1 MDYKGNYID
10 GVWLPVDEGSA
21 QGVLEREN
29 PSRASEIVFRA
40 PWSTAPV
47 DAAVEAARA
56 ALPGWD
62 RLGFEGR
69 LPYLERF
76 ADALAARREELALAI
91 ATEVGKPL
99 WEARGE
105 AGALVAK
112 IRIMSTEGMQYT
124 SPSSPQGVDGGTIHR
139 PLGVLV
145 VLGPFNFPMHLPNGH
160 IVPGLLNGNTLVIKP
175 SELAGGCMQLYFECA
190 EEAGFPPGVLNLVQG
205 PGPIGA
211 ALVSHPKVHG
221 VLFTGSYETGLKIKQ
236 ATLMQHWK
244 LLALEMGGK
253 NTSIVLEDANLEQ
266 TAHELVQAAFL
277 TCGQRCTATSRVV
290 ARKEILD
297 ELIERVARGGSATVW
312 RARHMHTNH
321 PLAVKFLRREW
332 RDRGDVLL
340 AEAEALSRLDH
351 RHIAT
356 IFDVGHLEKAL
367 EIDGE
372 EIAAQTPYIVMEWAD
387 QGTSL
392 ANRGGWER
400 GHLTTVLDQTLGALA
415 HIHALGLLHLDIKP
429 SNVLLSSHEDRTRAE
444 VRVVDLGL
452 WSLRGED
459 GQANFGTPGYMAPE
473 RRASAQADLYGVGM
487 MALVLA
493 DHKLLHRAQ
502 CG

>member
-297 ELIERVARGGSATVW
+297 ELIERVAALSEEAFMGPLIDARAVQKFLAAQEDDEGGKLQPILKGG
-312 RARHMHTNH
+312 RARADLDGHFVSPALWLAREVDPNGSHQASEIFGPDVVFYSAEDDAEVARIANATDFGLAMSVFSADKARYEDLVWALEAGILNWNRSTVGASSKLPFGGVKRSGNH
-321 PLAVKFLRREW
+321 RPAAAWAGLYCTYPQAQL
-332 RDRGDVLL
+332 
-340 AEAEALSRLDH
+340 
-351 RHIAT
+351 
-356 IFDVGHLEKAL
+356 HLEPGF
-367 EIDGE
+367 D
-372 EIAAQTPYIVMEWAD
+372 AASKEQIPL
-387 QGTSL
+387 SL
-392 ANRGGWER
+392 
-400 GHLTTVLDQTLGALA
+400 LD
-415 HIHALGLLHLDIKP
+415 K
-429 SNVLLSSHEDRTRAE
+429 ED
-444 VRVVDLGL
+444 D
-452 WSLRGED
+452 
-459 GQANFGTPGYMAPE
+459 
-473 RRASAQADLYGVGM
+473 
-487 MALVLA
+487 
-493 DHKLLHRAQ
+493 
-502 CG
+502 